1 MKNIRYV
8 IVNRGKPPHE
18 SELRFLS
25 LPAQGRNTY
34 STREAAEKALV
45 LFLGPN
51 GLERVLGGRVNTCE
65 VLAVECWPG
74 HNDPKK
80 TVFGDDYAEPT
91 P

>member
-8 IVNRGKPPHE
+8 IVNRGARNP
-18 SELRFLS
+18 ELRVLS
-25 LPAQGRNTY
+25 FPAQGRYTY
-34 STREAAEKALV
+34 PTRNQAAVAMESHRE
-45 LFLGPN
+45 
-51 GLERVLGGRVNTCE
+51 GLRRVIGDRISSLE
-65 VLAVECWPG
+65 VLAVECWSR